1 MPIDL
6 AFFGTKIRR
15 YREQF
20 ELSLEELSQG
30 TGIPAANLNA
40 LELGQTV
47 PTGDQIL
54 ILADFFRCDYKFF
67 ISNERLAPLEQTET
81 LFRRHGD
88 QLSKSDRWAIQE
100 FLFLADAEE
109 FLQESLD
116 RKHSSS
122 FVFTKSG
129 TYLKRQAADAA
140 ARLRS
145 FLGYSDSEVS
155 PDVYSD
161 LRRIGLHVFR
171 RRLENSSISGLCM
184 RHPRAGRCILVNYT
198 EDIYRQRFTAAH
210 EAAHAILDDE
220 EEFIV
225 SFVERT
231 SDPREMRANA
241 FASRYLLP
249 PNTLAKL
256 PDPGKWDA
264 EKATYWANTLM
275 VSTAALAFALSEAGL
290 VNAQQRDFI
299 LHTRVPRAQKVDP
312 EFPRELSERSTERRR
327 WVIDRGLSVYYVSLC
342 FEAYRQQIIT
352 AERLRELLLLSSA
365 SELQEIAD
373 LYGERFE
380 YAY

>member
-30 TGIPAANLNA
+30 TGIPATILNA

-116 RKHSSS
+116 RKPSNY

-129 TYLKRQAADAA
+129 TYLKGQAADAA
-140 ARLRS
+140 AKLRS

-161 LRRIGLHVFR
+161 LRKIGLHVFR
-171 RRLENSSISGLCM
+171 RRLENSSISGLCI
-184 RHPRAGRCILVNYT
+184 RHPRAGKCILVNYS

-231 SDPREMRANA
+231 NDPREMRANA

-249 PNTLAKL
+249 SNTLAKL

-264 EKATYWANTLM
+264 EKATSWANTLM
-275 VSTAALAFALSEAGL
+275 VSTAVLAFALSEAGL
-290 VNAQQRDFI
+290 INAQQRDFI
-299 LHTRVPRAQKVDP
+299 LHTRVPKGQKVDP
-312 EFPRELSERSTERRR
+312 EFPRDLSARSTERRR
-327 WVIDRGLSVYYVSLC
+327 WVIDRGLSVYYVSVC